1 MNRIGDVLLSAP
13 VVRDSHPRN
22 GKGWFQSD
30 YDRGNLH
37 PCDVEWL
44 MGRSGGVL
52 N

>member
-1 MNRIGDVLLSAP
+1 MNRVGDVLLSVP
-13 VVRDSHPRN
+13 VVGDSHPRN
-22 GKGWFQSD
+22 RKEWLQS
-30 YDRGNLH
+30 DRGNLH